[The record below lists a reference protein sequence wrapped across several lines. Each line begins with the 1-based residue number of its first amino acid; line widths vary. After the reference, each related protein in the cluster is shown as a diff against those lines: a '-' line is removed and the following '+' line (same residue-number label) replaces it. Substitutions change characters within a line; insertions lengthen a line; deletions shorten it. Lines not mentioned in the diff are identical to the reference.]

1 MKPSPSPRS
10 AVQSSHHVPPPSEQ
24 EQYAAQF
31 TQLDKEAL
39 ATVLAAVLITVL
51 FWAAIYFTADIQSS
65 ILAMPLW
72 FVISCLG
79 GYLFSI
85 VVVVVLVTKFMS
97 NSRLDVPSLQQLEK
111 TQRNASLEPEP
122 ESAVTAHDTNQQQ
135 QQQQKDA

>member
-1 MKPSPSPRS
+1 MRPSTSPRS
-10 AVQSSHHVPPPSEQ
+10 AAQSSHPMPPSEQ

-65 ILAMPLW
+65 IFAMPLW

-85 VVVVVLVTKFMS
+85 VVVVVLVTKFMR
-97 NSRLDVPSLQQLEK
+97 NCRLDVLSLQQLEQEQSK
-111 TQRNASLEPEP
+111 ATAK
-122 ESAVTAHDTNQQQ
+122 SAATAHTPKQQQ
-135 QQQQKDA
+135 QMQHKDA

>member
-1 MKPSPSPRS
+1 MRPSTSPRS
-10 AVQSSHHVPPPSEQ
+10 AVQSSHPVPPPSEQ

-51 FWAAIYFTADIQSS
+51 FWAAIYFTADMQSN

-97 NSRLDVPSLQQLEK
+97 NCRLDVPSLQQLEH
-111 TQRNASLEPEP
+111 TQSNAPLEP
-122 ESAVTAHDTNQQQ
+122 ESAAADDNKQQQ
-135 QQQQKDA
+135 QQQHKDA